1 MKIDLTCPVE
11 LWQFSTPTQE
21 EPECTFVMN
30 NLSEK
35 TVISVQVT
43 LVCHDEAGELLFRQ
57 IERIQGLSA
66 GAGERFTAML
76 LPTQWEEEHGVE
88 LVIEKVWF
96 DDATIWRRGTGI
108 LTEYQS
114 NALPSGRRLDQLRF
128 VAGKDAAGY
137 PQEQDHCWVCV
148 CGRANAKTRDRCC
161 RCGRHAEA
169 VFASYEQSN
178 VDRLIAVHDQKLL
191 DIAKKAR
198 EDAGKLAEERDK
210 ERQKKKATRKNTL
223 KISLSAICVVAAVV
237 IIVVWGIPTIRYN
250 QADALLGEAKF
261 DEARTA
267 FASMGDY
274 RDAKEQ
280 LERINYLEAK
290 SWFEAGDSQ
299 SLQKAAAAF
308 ELLGDYEDSRN
319 MFQLAIYRQ
328 GDLALEAGE
337 YESAAEYFQALGS
350 YEDSEEKLQE
360 LTYLQA
366 KQLVDGESYAAAEAL
381 FVELG
386 GYKDSQ
392 ENATLCKYTLA
403 LAAEEAGEYDQ
414 AIEQYTAVGEY
425 KDAPERLRI
434 ACYLLAEQKL
444 AQNDLEAAGMLY
456 LQAGEHS
463 DARLKANDSLY
474 QLAQQYYGEGNYEK
488 AKQLFT
494 QIVSYLDSESMA
506 WDCDYRQAE
515 QAQASG
521 DYQAAITL
529 YTSVSSHKD
538 ALDKAEECRYLL
550 ATESVAKGDL
560 AEAETQFAAL
570 GTYKDSAK
578 LLKQTRYQLGQKAAS
593 EGDYPKA
600 VEIFEELGNYT
611 NSPTRLKDCR
621 YQLAKNALLDK
632 EYEVAIEGFTL
643 LGKYED
649 SEALLETAIFEYD
662 MSRMEAG
669 DTEQVTALLST
680 AEVGSE
686 EREALVDIAI
696 AEAQKKKDEGDLEGA
711 NAMLLPLQDEPQA
724 KERYLAW
731 QYESAGQKMN
741 AGLYNEAGKI
751 FLALGAYQD
760 AAEQSAQCYQL
771 YYGVLAEPAREAFT
785 RKDYPAVIE
794 TLDGVNMED
803 LPQEYQDLLNLYEQA
818 CYAYAEQLYQDNK
831 PYEALPYYQRIPNYK
846 NVEQKLERRCY
857 LLLGLWKTGAG
868 EEAEFLADGTCRIL
882 GEEFTFNVDG
892 YALSTGKDKESLTPT
907 HRLTIVT
914 DKSLTLRD
922 TRNGQNK
929 VYKFERVEGT
939 EPLQATPAPA
949 ATRNELEDML
959 VQEEDDATPSP

>member
-11 LWQFSTPTQE
+11 LWQFSMPTQE
-21 EPECTFVMN
+21 EPACTFVMN

-66 GAGERFTAML
+66 GAGERFTAVL
-76 LPTQWEEEHGVE
+76 LPTQWEDAYGTE

-96 DDATIWRRGTGI
+96 DDATIWRRGTGV

-148 CGRANAKTRDRCC
+148 CGRANAKAKDRCC
-161 RCGRHAEA
+161 RCGRHVEA
-169 VFASYEQSN
+169 VFASYGQSN

-210 ERQKKKATRKNTL
+210 EQQKKKSTRKNAV
-223 KISLSAICVVAAVV
+223 KISLSAMCVIAVV
-237 IIVVWGIPTIRYN
+237 VIMVVWGVPTIRYN
-250 QADALLGEAKF
+250 QADALLGAAKY
-261 DEARTA
+261 DEARAA

-274 RDAKEQ
+274 RDANEQ

-290 SWFEAGDSQ
+290 SWFEVGDSQ
-299 SLQKAAAAF
+299 NLQKAAAAF
-308 ELLGDYEDSRN
+308 ELLGDYEDSHN
-319 MFQLAIYRQ
+319 LFQLAIYRQ

-337 YESAAEYFQALGS
+337 YESATKYFGALGS
-350 YEDSEEKLQE
+350 YEDSAEKLQE

-366 KQLVDGESYAAAEAL
+366 KQLVEGESYAAAEAL

-392 ENATLCKYTLA
+392 ENAALCKYTLA

-425 KDAPERLRI
+425 KDAPERLKT

-444 AQNDLEAAGMLY
+444 AQNDFESAGMLY

-463 DARLKANDSLY
+463 DARLKANNSLY
-474 QLAQQYYGEGNYEK
+474 QLAQQYFGEGNYEK

-506 WDCDYRQAE
+506 WDCSFQQAE

-521 DYQAAITL
+521 DYQAAIAL
-529 YTSVSSHKD
+529 YSSVPSHKD

-550 ATESVAKGDL
+550 ATESIAKGNL
-560 AEAETQFAAL
+560 AEAETLFAEL
-570 GTYKDSAK
+570 GAYKDSAK

-593 EGDYPKA
+593 EGDYQKA

-611 NSPTRLKDCR
+611 NSPARLKDCR

-649 SEALLETAIFEYD
+649 SEALLETAILEYD
-662 MSRMEAG
+662 MSRLEAG
-669 DTEQVTALLST
+669 DTQQMASLLSS
-680 AEVGSE
+680 AEEGSE
-686 EREALVDIAI
+686 ARKALVDIAI

-711 NAMLLPLQDEPQA
+711 STILLPLQDEPQA
-724 KERYLAW
+724 KELYLAW

-741 AGLYNEAGKI
+741 AGLYSEAGKL
-751 FLALGAYQD
+751 FLALGDYQD
-760 AAEQSAQCYQL
+760 AAQQSAQCYQL
-771 YYGVLAEPAREAFT
+771 YYGVLAEPAREAFA

-794 TLDGVNMED
+794 TLDGFTMED
-803 LPQEYQDLLNLYEQA
+803 LPKEYRDLQNLYEQA
-818 CYAYAEQLYQDNK
+818 CYAYADQLYQDNK
-831 PYEALPYYQRIPNYK
+831 PYEALPYYQRIPSYK

-857 LLLGLWKTGAG
+857 LLLGMWKTGAD
-868 EEAEFLADGTCRIL
+868 EEAEFLADGTCRIM
-882 GEEFTFNVDG
+882 GEEFAFNVDG

-914 DKSLTLRD
+914 DKVLTLRD

-929 VYKFERVEGT
+929 VYKFERVEGAQL
-939 EPLQATPAPA
+939 LQATPAP
-949 ATRNELEDML
+949 TRNEREDML
-959 VQEEDDATPSP
+959 VREEDDATPKP